1 MFTVVPNMSHITLHP
16 LLQYSHHDVI
26 GNPCSPLLW
35 DLREHPTYMRFVKNN
50 RKPTSYYLDQ
60 PATTPAVT
68 YLDITCG
75 LFPIPWS
82 IEAHN
87 PRGVTIYDVLR
98 AIYHVTQTAI
108 IPCEWEMLSE
118 KHQDRVAVVFEDRWS
133 SAYNRMQVR
142 SFGVTRADCLLRST
156 SFAGL
161 SMSYD
166 KRCSAILTLSR
177 NSRLE
182 N

>member
-1 MFTVVPNMSHITLHP
+1 MSHIILHP

-35 DLREHPTYMRFVKNN
+35 DLREHPSYIRLVKNN
-50 RKPTSYYLDQ
+50 RKLNSYHLRQ
-60 PATTPAVT
+60 HATTPAVT

-75 LFPIPWS
+75 IFPIPWR
-82 IEAHN
+82 IEAYN
-87 PRGVTIYDVLR
+87 PHGVTIYDVLE
-98 AIYHVTQTAI
+98 AIYYVVHTAI

-118 KHQDRVAVVFEDRWS
+118 KHKDRVAVAFEERWK

-142 SFGVTRADCLLRST
+142 SYGVTRGDCLLRST